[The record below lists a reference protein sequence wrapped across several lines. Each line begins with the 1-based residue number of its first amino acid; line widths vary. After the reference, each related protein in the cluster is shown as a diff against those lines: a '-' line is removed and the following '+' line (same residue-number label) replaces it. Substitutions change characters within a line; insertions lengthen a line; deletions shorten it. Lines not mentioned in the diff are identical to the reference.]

1 VNVRGQSIL
10 LLSGDTQPIDEES
23 SYIFSEEIL
32 NIATRLG
39 TSEVITIG
47 GIGLSNVPKN
57 PRVFC
62 TGNCK
67 DIIAKY
73 KKGTRMNDQ
82 IFGVVGPIIGVSGL
96 LVGLSKKRNMKA
108 MSLLAETYGHPM
120 YLGMRGAQEIVNV
133 LNSKLSLRLN
143 TKKFESQVEKIEEIT
158 AAEGNIEDLPDK
170 KLRRKARMG
179 MDTDYIG

>member
-1 VNVRGQSIL
+1 MSWAQRRSSL
-10 LLSGDTQPIDEES
+10 L
-23 SYIFSEEIL
+23 
-32 NIATRLG
+32 
-39 TSEVITIG
+39 V

-57 PRVFC
+57 PKVFC

-73 KKGTRMNDQ
+73 KRGTKMNDQ

-96 LVGLSKKRNMKA
+96 LLGMSKKRNMKA
-108 MSLLAETYGHPM
+108 MSMLAETYGHPM
-120 YLGMRGAQEIVNV
+120 YLGMRGAQEVVRV

-143 TKKFESQVEKIEEIT
+143 TKKFESQVEKIEDIT
-158 AAEGNIEDLPDK
+158 AAEGNIEDLPEK
-170 KLRRKARMG
+170 RMMKRARRG